1 MPKENFILE
10 NWCKIATACMGC
22 VIMFLLH
29 DKTGAIR
36 LNTTAVQQLSAI
48 VSELSTNVALNTRSS
63 VVNTTALS
71 DLQIRV
77 RQLEVK

>member
-1 MPKENFILE
+1 MAKENFIME
-10 NWCKIATACMGC
+10 NWCRIVTAGMGC
-22 VIMFLLH
+22 IIMFMLH

-36 LNTTAVQQLSAI
+36 LNTTAVQQLSVI

-77 RQLEVK
+77 RQLEVE